1 MTNEE
6 YAHHLGTVVRTVA
19 KWKAQPDLVPL
30 PELQRALDTALS
42 LASEEE
48 QARFAILSGDQP
60 QEASTELHRPEYV
73 TKSTGINPQL
83 PHNQTI
89 DEALHWLD
97 SRTPWPNGEA
107 RRRVRAALQELNDD
121 AFDAL
126 AHRRAGVT
134 QAQTGSALGKYYRL
148 EGSDSYRFYSV
159 ISGETRHTT
168 SILTKSQWLD
178 LSIPLGASQDHLA
191 FTPHTPVSGHAH
203 LGQDAAT
210 AAVKRIAETV
220 ALRTR
225 FVNLPLYW
233 LLDAD
238 VSRNSLRGEVGT
250 TSFVE
255 YALTLDLLENELI
268 DAISGGNSTLPGAL
282 PLRDRYLPDLAV
294 LTDFKRRIC
303 VGGPVTLTAIARPR
317 ANRHPTTPDYV
328 LLVQERS
335 GHVLNA
341 ARRLAVIP
349 KAFHQ
354 PLVDV
359 TDDAQILATIEREME
374 EELLGR
380 PELDTTDHEQLS
392 ADPMHSTRLSEPMRW
407 LTDHSDQHAWR
418 TECVGF
424 GINAMSGN
432 YEFASLIVVDDERW
446 WSLYGGAVE
455 ANWETHGL
463 RRYSSRDANTLAD
476 LISSPE
482 WSNEGKF
489 AFIQGI
495 RRLRQIGGKR
505 VTLPPIELE
514 F

>member
-6 YAHHLGTVVRTVA
+6 YAQHLGTVVRTVA
-19 KWKAQPDLVPL
+19 KWNAQPDLVPL

-42 LASEEE
+42 LASEQE
-48 QARFAILSGDQP
+48 QTRFAILSDDQP
-60 QEASTELHRPEYV
+60 RAVSTEPHRPEYSAE
-73 TKSTGINPQL
+73 STEVNLRLTQ
-83 PHNQTI
+83 NQAI

-97 SRTPWPNGEA
+97 ARMSWRNGEA
-107 RRRVRAALQELNDD
+107 RMRVRAALQELNKD

-134 QAQTGSALGKYYRL
+134 QAQTASALGEYYRL
-148 EGSDSYRFYSV
+148 KGSGPYRFYSA
-159 ISGETRHTT
+159 ISGETRHMT
-168 SILTKSQWLD
+168 SVLTKNQWLD
-178 LSIPLGASQDHLA
+178 LSIPLGVGQDHLA
-191 FTPHTPVSGHAH
+191 FTPDTPLTGHRN
-203 LGQDAAT
+203 LGQGAAT
-210 AAVKRIAETV
+210 AAVRRLAETV
-220 ALRTR
+220 ALGTR

-238 VSRNSLRGEVGT
+238 VSRSGLRGEVGT
-250 TSFVE
+250 TSFVD

-282 PLRDRYLPDLAV
+282 PLRDRYLPDLPT

-303 VGGPVTLTAIARPR
+303 VGGSVTLTAIARPHT
-317 ANRHPTTPDYV
+317 NRHPMTPDYV

-392 ADPMHSTRLSEPMRW
+392 ADPMHATKLSEPMRW
-407 LTDHSDQHAWR
+407 LTDHSDQHIWR

-432 YEFASLIVVDDERW
+432 YEFASLLVIDDESW

-463 RRYSSRDANTLAD
+463 RCYSSRDANTLTD

-482 WSNEGKF
+482 WSNEGIF
-489 AFIQGI
+489 AFIQGL

-505 VTLPPIELE
+505 VALPPIELE